1 MASDRSTKKG
11 KDKWKEKV
19 WYTVVSPDFLGGKD
33 IASSPSLTPE
43 NMIGRKI
50 EIPVSDITGNFKK
63 GTSRVVLKVASCE
76 GSRCKTDFTGHYVS
90 DDSVRR
96 MVRRRRDR
104 IDSYV
109 RAVTND
115 NYKFVLKSVIVADS
129 KLTSSKRVD
138 VRLSV
143 EKFLSEKLSGLSL
156 GDAAMY
162 VIGDEIYNDVV
173 SAIRNIYPIKK
184 IEIRKS
190 EVTKLQPKEI
200 EQPDLSVSA

>member
-1 MASDRSTKKG
+1 MASERSQKKG
-11 KDKWKEKV
+11 KDKWKEKT
-19 WYTVVSPDFLGGKD
+19 WYTVVSPDFFGSKD
-33 IASSPSLTPE
+33 IASSPSMGPE

-63 GTSRVVLKVASCE
+63 GTSRVVLKVTSCD
-76 GSRCKTDFTGHYVS
+76 GARCKTEFLGHYVS

-115 NYKFVLKSVIVADS
+115 SYKVVLKSVIVADS
-129 KLTSSKRVD
+129 KLTSSRRID

-143 EKFLSEKLSGLSL
+143 EKFLMEKIAGMSL
-156 GDAAMY
+156 GEAAVY
-162 VIGDEIYNDVV
+162 VVGDDIYSDIVG
-173 SAIRNIYPIKK
+173 AIRNIYPIKK
-184 IEIRKS
+184 VEIRKS
-190 EVTKLQPKEI
+190 EISRLAQKDI
-200 EQPDLSVSA
+200 EQPDISLSA